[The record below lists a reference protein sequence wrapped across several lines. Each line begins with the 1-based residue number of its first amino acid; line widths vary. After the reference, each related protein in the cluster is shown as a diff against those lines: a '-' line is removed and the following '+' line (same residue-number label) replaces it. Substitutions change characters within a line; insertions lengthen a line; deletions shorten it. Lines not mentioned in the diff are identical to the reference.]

1 MKELKYRCR
10 AFQTRVGCIHR
21 WSVLLSCSSDR
32 LAGRRRTKK
41 HKVGHPALSYPH
53 TAINAIDASFISI
66 EVSQVRACTSIY
78 KASTQRSISDS
89 DDRLCVLASAI
100 ECLYSY
106 GSIVLVYIC
115 NFRETERDCIAFQ
128 HIEPQDSKDKYS
140 VETRTVRS

>member
-1 MKELKYRCR
+1 MPFKPASV
-10 AFQTRVGCIHR
+10 AFIVG
-21 WSVLLSCSSDR
+21 LSCCPAAR
-32 LAGRRRTKK
+32 IVLQVVVGPKNTKW
-41 HKVGHPALSYPH
+41 GIPPYPIH
-53 TAINAIDASFISI
+53 TLLAINAIDASFISI